1 MRKRS
6 KKSFDL
12 VLVIVDGSRE
22 GRANA
27 ASPPHSVLTWK
38 PYQQHVVHSPWN
50 SFLGRRFSEG
60 VIIIINMMMTT
71 PKHNLSFWGAPKMRY
86 CVLRI
91 QAWPDGCHLC
101 GEKTNTFSTHL
112 CICL

>member
-1 MRKRS
+1 MG
-6 KKSFDL
+6 
-12 VLVIVDGSRE
+12 VLS
-22 GRANA
+22 
-27 ASPPHSVLTWK
+27 WK

-101 GEKTNTFSTHL
+101 GEKQTLSPL
-112 CICL
+112 ICVFVCRARIAANIPSKRQQASKTPAHRT

>member
-38 PYQQHVVHSPWN
+38 PYQQHDHMLKEPR
-50 SFLGRRFSEG
+50 LG
-60 VIIIINMMMTT
+60 
-71 PKHNLSFWGAPKMRY
+71 K
-86 CVLRI
+86 
-91 QAWPDGCHLC
+91 D
-101 GEKTNTFSTHL
+101 
-112 CICL
+112 

>member
-27 ASPPHSVLTWK
+27 ASPPHSVFNLEAIPTACGAL
-38 PYQQHVVHSPWN
+38 PLEFILRSSILRGRHHHHQHDDDDA
-50 SFLGRRFSEG
+50 E
-60 VIIIINMMMTT
+60 
-71 PKHNLSFWGAPKMRY
+71 A
-86 CVLRI
+86 
-91 QAWPDGCHLC
+91 
-101 GEKTNTFSTHL
+101 
-112 CICL
+112 